1 TGTFYRPLNHGL
13 IFVAADT
20 LERRRQYGL
29 QVEQSFLL
37 PSSVA
42 PEEMTELLRVLREI
56 TGSARIELDSHNRSI
71 TLRDS
76 LERVELA
83 GQVIRQVEHARG
95 EMMLEVELLEVN
107 RDKARQLG
115 ITPPSSAQAFLISPS
130 DVRTLQGATDLNNA
144 LTI

>member
-1 TGTFYRPLNHGL
+1 
-13 IFVAADT
+13 
-20 LERRRQYGL
+20 
-29 QVEQSFLL
+29 
-37 PSSVA
+37 
-42 PEEMTELLRVLREI
+42 MTELLRVLREI

-115 ITPPSSAQAFLISPS
+115 ITPPTSAQAFLISPN
-130 DVRTLQGATDLNNA
+130 DVRALSQAADLSNA
-144 LTI
+144 LTIVGHCSDAKGFSRRARVHGVWRRSLDVPFAPCREWRPTFPTL